1 MSATNS
7 RIAKLR
13 RIKLDLEQDYWSR
26 KASHTKREAIHY
38 GAVMGHLD
46 ELIEQEKL
54 RTVDYL
60 KAS

>member
-13 RIKLDLEQDYWSR
+13 RIQFDLQEDYWAR

-38 GAVMGHLD
+38 GAVIGHLD

-54 RTVDYL
+54 RTVDYA